1 MSSVFHTKRILYVD
15 ILRILSIIA
24 VIILHLTAE
33 LLTSSNDFNTASWWL
48 SNLFNS
54 ISRFAVPVFF
64 MISGAMILRTEIRS
78 YPEFYKKR
86 VVPLLIPLVSWSLIY
101 GLYNQY
107 YILQSKMNAYEFVL
121 DFGYRLLTDR
131 TYVHLW
137 FLYAIIA
144 IYMTVPLISK
154 LIKTCGERDLRYYL
168 LLWFIVSIAYRFI
181 SDAVFRA
188 TDQYINIPIMN
199 IPFFMGFL
207 GYFILGYYLFH
218 YDLTPR
224 AKNIVF
230 NLGIVSFFLTPV
242 ATYFVSLRNGV
253 LDEMF
258 YGNYSITTFFM
269 AAGMFIYFKE
279 KEERISEKANH
290 KIQKLISSVSKAS
303 FSIYLIHL
311 LIEMLVSGRTE
322 VQASVLEATL
332 SLLVNI
338 AAIFSISY
346 ITVKVLNLNKLVT
359 YVLFGGR
366 G

>member
-1 MSSVFHTKRILYVD
+1 MNTVITNKRILYVD
-15 ILRILSIIA
+15 ILRIMSIIA
-24 VIILHLTAE
+24 VIVLHFTAE
-33 LLTSSNDFNTASWWL
+33 ILIRSNEFNTPSWWL

-64 MISGAMILRTEIRS
+64 MISGAMILRTEIHS
-78 YPEFYKKR
+78 YRHFYKKR
-86 VVPLLIPLVSWSLIY
+86 ILPLLIPLVSWSVIY

-107 YILQSKMNAYEFVL
+107 YVLNSKMSASEFVV
-121 DFGYRLLTDR
+121 DFGYRLLTD
-131 TYVHLW
+131 TNYVHLW

-154 LIKTCGERDLRYYL
+154 FIKTCSERDLRYYL
-168 LLWFIVSIAYRFI
+168 LLWFIVSVAYRFI
-181 SDAVFRA
+181 SDTVFRV

-218 YDLTPR
+218 YNLPPK
-224 AKNIVF
+224 AKNILF
-230 NLGIVSFFLTPV
+230 NLGILSFFLAPV
-242 ATYFVSLRNGV
+242 ATYVVSLRNGV

-269 AAGMFIYFKE
+269 ATGLFIFFKE
-279 KEERISEKANH
+279 KEETISERTNYKV
-290 KIQKLISSVSKAS
+290 QKLISSMAKAS

-311 LIEMLVSGRTE
+311 MVEIMLSGRTE
-322 VQASVLEATL
+322 VDATFL
-332 SLLVNI
+332 GTSISITMNI
-338 AAIFSISY
+338 AIIFTASY
-346 ITVKVLNLNKLVT
+346 VTVKMLNLSKSIT
-359 YVLFGGR
+359 YLLFGGR

>member
-1 MSSVFHTKRILYVD
+1 MNSVFQNKRIVYVD

-24 VIILHLTAE
+24 VIILHFTAE
-33 LLTSSNDFNTASWWL
+33 LLTSSNDFNTSSWWI

-54 ISRFAVPVFF
+54 VSRFAVPVFF
-64 MISGAMILRTEIRS
+64 MISGAMILRTEIKS
-78 YPEFYKKR
+78 YKDFYIKR

-101 GLYNQY
+101 ALYKQY
-107 YILQSKMNAYEFVL
+107 FILKSSLGAYEFVL
-121 DFGYRLLTDR
+121 DFGYRLLTDGN
-131 TYVHLW
+131 YVHLW

-154 LIKTCGERDLRYYL
+154 LIKTCSERDLRYYL

-181 SDAVFRA
+181 TDAVFRA

-199 IPFFMGFL
+199 IPLFMGFL

-218 YDLTPR
+218 YDLPLK
-224 AKNIVF
+224 AKNILF
-230 NLGIVSFFLTPV
+230 NLGIASFFLTPA
-242 ATYFVSLRNGV
+242 ATYFISLQSGV

-269 AAGMFIYFKE
+269 AVGMFIYFKE
-279 KEERISEKANH
+279 KETSISEKVNY
-290 KIQKLISSVSKAS
+290 KIQKMISSVSKAS

-311 LIEMLVSGRTE
+311 LIEMMVSGRTE
-322 VQASVLEATL
+322 VEATFLQASI
-332 SLLVNI
+332 SLVINI
-338 AAIFSISY
+338 TVIFAISY
-346 ITVKVLNLNKLVT
+346 VTVKVLNLNKFVT
-359 YVLFGGR
+359 YILFGGR